1 MSKEKNT
8 NQDLQFKVLMAARDN
23 GIGSMLFRNAMAK
36 KLDLSLTESLCL
48 TLLGI
53 NLVSTPSQI
62 SKYTGLTTG
71 ATTTM
76 LDRLEKKGFILR
88 KSNPNDRRG
97 VIIEI
102 NEEYS
107 KIAFPMVSGVQKA
120 HKSLIDSYSDEE
132 LEVVVDFLT
141 KFTKNM
147 TENTKKIEDIKL

>member
-1 MSKEKNT
+1 MSNKEELK
-8 NQDLQFKVLMAARDN
+8 FKTLMAARDN
-23 GIGSMLFRNAMAK
+23 GITSMLFRNAMAR

-53 NLVSTPSQI
+53 NQVSTPSEI

-76 LDRLEKKGFILR
+76 LDRLVKKGFIIR

-97 VIIEI
+97 VKIEI

-107 KIAFPMVSGVQKA
+107 KIAFHMVSGVQKA
-120 HKSLIDSYSDEE
+120 HKELIDSYSDKE
-132 LEVVVDFLT
+132 LEVITDFLE
-141 KFTKNM
+141 KFTKNIV
-147 TENTKKIEDIKL
+147 EATKSVED